1 MINRGLNQPKDNLL
15 RHQIELLSFINVEQ
29 QLVGKFYS
37 NGNVE
42 ISLLYTLLDSIMDE
56 IIGKEPVKK
65 VCPNCGYE
73 TFGRKKDKVRIKE
86 FCSITFDNEEKSA
99 KLFNKIIWNLYKIR
113 NSFFHEGLN
122 ESSQEII
129 MEGFRKIKEETGE
142 ARMSIEEEVDYSQS
156 RLLGKQNLK
165 SLIGQLLIEKL
176 LNV

>member
-65 VCPNCGYE
+65 VW
-73 TFGRKKDKVRIKE
+73 I
-86 FCSITFDNEEKSA
+86 
-99 KLFNKIIWNLYKIR
+99 
-113 NSFFHEGLN
+113 
-122 ESSQEII
+122 
-129 MEGFRKIKEETGE
+129 
-142 ARMSIEEEVDYSQS
+142 
-156 RLLGKQNLK
+156 
-165 SLIGQLLIEKL
+165 
-176 LNV
+176 